1 MAWKYKLAFSK
12 NEEGKSPFMLAAR
25 FYGPKDIRIEEV
37 PLPDLPR
44 GGALL
49 KVKACGLCGTD
60 KRIYN
65 FGHFHITPGQPR
77 ILGHEVA
84 AEIVA
89 LDSSVKG
96 FAIGDRVTL
105 APNVGCGVCKV
116 CRDGYTQLCPDY
128 DAFGI
133 SLDGGFAEYMAVPP
147 VAFAQGNVIRIPT
160 DFTWDEGALME
171 ITTCAYR
178 GLMACHPKPDDSV
191 LIIGGGVVTYLMT
204 SLAKA
209 IGVHQVIVSVISNS
223 WKELSAR
230 AQPDQIINS
239 REVSLKDHI
248 WDLTEG
254 RGADVIIVA
263 CSAKDMD
270 ELAPELAAVH
280 GRINFFGG
288 LTADQAKVTIDSR
301 AIHYREVT
309 VTGITGANVSSFLET
324 RDLLAKRSFDL
335 AGVITHHY
343 PLAKLVQSLEE
354 ADASPR
360 LKTIITCAE

>member
-1 MAWKYKLAFSK
+1 
-12 NEEGKSPFMLAAR
+12 MLAAR
-25 FYGPKDIRIEEV
+25 FYGPKDIRVEEV
-37 PLPDLPR
+37 PIPDLPPK
-44 GGALL
+44 GAIL

-65 FGHFHITPGQPR
+65 YGHFHIKPDQPR

-84 AEIVA
+84 AEIMA
-89 LDSSVKG
+89 LDTSVQG
-96 FAIGDRVTL
+96 FKVGDRVTL

-116 CRDGYTQLCPDY
+116 CREGYTQLCEDY

-133 SLDGGFAEYMAVPP
+133 SLDGGFAEYMAVPSI
-147 VAFAQGNVIRIPT
+147 AFEQGNVIHIPEG
-160 DFTWDEGALME
+160 FTWDEGALME

-178 GLMACHPKPDDSV
+178 GLMACHPKPEDTV

-209 IGVHQVIVSVISNS
+209 IGVHQVVVSVINDASN
-223 WKELSAR
+223 ELSAR
-230 AQPDQIINS
+230 AKPDQIINS
-239 REVSLKDHI
+239 RKVNLKERI
-248 WDLTEG
+248 LELTGG

-270 ELAPELAAVH
+270 ELAPDLAAVH

-288 LTADQAKVTIDSR
+288 LPSDQAKVSIDSR
-301 AIHYREVT
+301 SIHYREVT
-309 VTGITGANVSSFLET
+309 ITGTTGANVSAFLET
-324 RDLLAKRSFDL
+324 RDLLAKRSFNL

-343 PLAKLVQSLEE
+343 PLSAIKQSIEE
-354 ADASPR
+354 ADSSPR
-360 LKTIITCAE
+360 LKTIITCE

>member
-1 MAWKYKLAFSK
+1 
-12 NEEGKSPFMLAAR
+12 MLAAR

-37 PLPDLPR
+37 PMPQLPA
-44 GGALL
+44 GGAIL

-84 AEIVA
+84 AEIIE
-89 LDSSVKG
+89 LDPAVTG
-96 FAIGDRVTL
+96 FKVGDRVTL
-105 APNVGCGVCKV
+105 APNVGCGKCKD
-116 CRDGYTQLCPDY
+116 CHDGYTQLCADY

-133 SLDGGFAEYMAVPP
+133 SWDGGFAEYMAVPA
-147 VAFAQGNVIRIPT
+147 VAFEQGNVIAIPH

-204 SLAKA
+204 CLAKA
-209 IGVHQVIVSVISNS
+209 VGVRQVIVSVISND
-223 WKELSAR
+223 WKELSAS
-230 AQPDQIINS
+230 AKPDHILNS
-239 REVSLKDHI
+239 REVDLKEKI
-248 WDLTEG
+248 LELTDG
-254 RGADVIIVA
+254 RGADIIIVA

-270 ELAPELAAVH
+270 ELAPNLAAVH
-280 GRINFFGG
+280 GRVNFFGG
-288 LTADQAKVTIDSR
+288 LPSEQAMVTIDSR

-309 VTGITGANVSSFLET
+309 ITGITGANVSAFLDT
-324 RDLLAKRSFDL
+324 RDLLSKRSFNL
-335 AGVITHHY
+335 SGVITHHY
-343 PLAKLVQSLEE
+343 PLSKLQQAIED

-360 LKTIITCAE
+360 LKTIITCE